1 MLRSPLSRTCRA
13 AVFAAV
19 AVGVSGTGHAVM
31 SAHHVPFTGF
41 AAGFAGVFAA
51 AAVAAGKERGYWVI
65 LGWMAWSQLALH
77 LVFALAQGSA
87 DPAVIASAHPGAP
100 AAAVPQTGHGGHG
113 SGGGSDWGMLLWHTV
128 AGLLS
133 AWWLRRGEAAA
144 TALARH
150 VRALLFPL
158 LPAAPRW
165 RPTRRTSLCVCVPRS
180 IRVPTPVLRY
190 ALVVRGPPPSLVT
203 P

>member
-1 MLRSPLSRTCRA
+1 MRSPLSRTCRA

-41 AAGFAGVFAA
+41 AVGFAAVFAA
-51 AAVAAGKERGYWVI
+51 AAAAAGKERGYWVI

-87 DPAVIASAHPGAP
+87 DPATIASAHSG
-100 AAAVPQTGHGGHG
+100 AAAATGPGTGPGGH
-113 SGGGSDWGMLLWHTV
+113 GGGSDAGMLLWHTA

-133 AWWLRRGEAAA
+133 SWWLRRGEAAA
-144 TALARH
+144 AALARH
-150 VRALLFPL
+150 VRALLLPPL
-158 LPAAPRW
+158 LPAPRW
-165 RPTRRTSLCVCVPRS
+165 RPTRRPAPCTCVPRS
-180 IRVPTPVLRY
+180 LRVATPVLRY
-190 ALVVRGPPPSLVT
+190 ALVVRGPPPSLSVS
-203 P
+203 